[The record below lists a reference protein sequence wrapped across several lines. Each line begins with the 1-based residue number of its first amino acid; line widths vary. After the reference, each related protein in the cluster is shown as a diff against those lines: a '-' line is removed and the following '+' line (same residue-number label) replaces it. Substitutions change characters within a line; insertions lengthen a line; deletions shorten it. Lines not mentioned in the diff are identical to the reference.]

1 MTGKDDVSEDVATNI
16 RIVLEETYRPFI
28 FPTKTVEKIHKLYMN
43 FHRDFSSGMM
53 LLSQLEDVEMKRFVE
68 KTPKSKALFER
79 AKIDVPFGVHSTYR
93 YADPYPMYFTR
104 AEGTRLWDVD
114 GNEYTDY
121 NMGFGALV
129 SGHSHPIVAEAM
141 NQQIKR
147 GTDYGFEWEETPKYA
162 RMLCERFGLDQVKL
176 SNTGA
181 EATMY
186 AIRFARSFTGRTK
199 IVKFEG
205 GYHGGHDAV
214 LVSVKPSRAKAGHP
228 RYPNQVPAS
237 LGIPEAVYRNTL
249 VAPFNDLEAVE
260 EIVRRNS
267 SDIAAMILEPI
278 PMNMG
283 FILPKPGFLEGLRKL
298 ADEYNFILI
307 FDEIKT
313 CGKFY
318 GGIQEYVNVKPDLA
332 TLGKAIGGG
341 VPISAIGGKRAI
353 METIVG
359 GVVSHAGTFN
369 ANPLCVAA
377 GIATLSK
384 VLTRDAMNRAIRL
397 CETLAKGYQDMIKDK
412 GLVAQV
418 PQAGLSGAVAF
429 SSKPLTDWRSFQ
441 ECHVG
446 KWFAYL
452 FAMMN
457 RGILPAGPSPDEQ
470 WTISVVHTKED
481 IERHI
486 EAFKEVAQYVKKYE
500 TAMPIVE
507 AI

>member
-1 MTGKDDVSEDVATNI
+1 MTEFEED
-16 RIVLEETYRPFI
+16 
-28 FPTKTVEKIHKLYMN
+28 
-43 FHRDFSSGMM
+43 
-53 LLSQLEDVEMKRFVE
+53 EMKKFE
-68 KTPKSKALFER
+68 KKTPRSR
-79 AKIDVPFGVHSTYR
+79 AIFQSARVDVPFGVHSTYR
-93 YADPYPMYFTR
+93 YSDPYPQYFTR
-104 AEGTRLWDVD
+104 ASGTKLWDVD

-129 SGHSHPIVAEAM
+129 AGHSHPAVAEAIIE
-141 NQQIKR
+141 QTKR
-147 GTDYGFEWEETPKYA
+147 GTDFGFEWEETPKYA
-162 RMLCERFGLDQVKL
+162 RMLCERFGMDQVRL

-186 AIRFARSFTGRTK
+186 ATRFARSFTGRPK
-199 IVKFEG
+199 ILKFEG
-205 GYHGGHDAV
+205 CYHGGHDAA

-228 RYPNQVPAS
+228 RFPNQVPAS
-237 LGIPEAVYRNTL
+237 LGIPESVYRNTL

-260 EIVRRNS
+260 EIVRKNAS
-267 SDIAAMILEPI
+267 EIASIIIEPI

-283 FILPKPGFLEGLRKL
+283 YVLPKPGFLAGLRKL
-298 ADEYNFILI
+298 ADEYNFVLI

-318 GGIQEYVNVKPDLA
+318 GGIYDYAQVRGDLV

-341 VPISAIGGKRAI
+341 VPISAIAGKRAI
-353 METIVG
+353 METIVP

-384 VLTRDAMNRAIRL
+384 VLTRDAMSNAAKL
-397 CETLAKGYQDMIKDK
+397 CERLAKGYQDVIDDQ
-412 GLVAQV
+412 GLVAQMSH
-418 PQAGLSGAVAF
+418 AGLSGAVAF
-429 SSKPLTDWRSFQ
+429 SSKPVIDWRSFQ
-441 ECHVG
+441 DCHTG
-446 KWFAYL
+446 RWFAYC

-457 RGILPAGPSPDEQ
+457 RGIIPAGPSPDEQ
-470 WTISVVHTKED
+470 WTISVLHTKEEID
-481 IERHI
+481 QHL
-486 EAFKEVAQYVKKYE
+486 EAFKDVAKYVKEFE